1 MDARNSITERQFS
14 LLKQGDEFPL
24 HICSKIVIFRGANF
38 IIRTGKYLALEP
50 EHRNKFIC
58 IVLKKNENKNYVI
71 DTDRTSFEYYD
82 KMEVPMKQYK
92 TAINTDKISKKK

>member
-1 MDARNSITERQFS
+1 MNTYNSITERQFS

-24 HICSKIVIFRGANF
+24 HICSKIVIFNGTNF

-50 EHRNKFIC
+50 DQRNKFTC
-58 IVLKKNENKNYVI
+58 IVLKKDENKNYVI